1 MITAVLAGQ
10 PPEDVMTT
18 TSVRTPHADVLR
30 DRDVMSER
38 ITVQPR
44 KQGVGLRRED
54 ACRVGAMRR
63 IAAARLRHCGLEA
76 LSDEVTLVV
85 SELVTNALLH
95 SGTAEVGVT
104 MAIQDGFLT
113 ITVTDGMSGAA
124 VPGLADGDAES
135 GRGLDIVEY
144 VVKEHGG
151 AWGTCEAGAETWCR
165 FALPEEASR

>member
-1 MITAVLAGQ
+1 
-10 PPEDVMTT
+10 
-18 TSVRTPHADVLR
+18 
-30 DRDVMSER
+30 
-38 ITVQPR
+38 
-44 KQGVGLRRED
+44 
-54 ACRVGAMRR
+54 MRR